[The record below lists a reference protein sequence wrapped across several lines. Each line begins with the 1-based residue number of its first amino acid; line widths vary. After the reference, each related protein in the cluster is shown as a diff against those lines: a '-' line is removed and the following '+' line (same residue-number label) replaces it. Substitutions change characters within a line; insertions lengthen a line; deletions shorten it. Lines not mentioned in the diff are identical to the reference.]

1 MRFRAAVLPASGQSL
16 AIDDVVVR
24 ALKPSDVLIRVAASG
39 LCHTDLEVIEGS
51 WPRPTPI
58 ILGHEGAGVVEA
70 VGENVTVV
78 RPGDHVIASWN
89 PTCGHCFFCDR
100 NEPILC
106 EPYREAELNGH
117 LIDGGSRLRSAG
129 NEVHHF
135 MHVSSHA
142 EYCVV
147 DETSAV
153 PIPDDIPLDRACLI
167 GCGVMTGVG
176 AAMHIARVSMGSS
189 VVVFGAG
196 AVGLNVVQ
204 GASLLRADVIVA
216 VDVSEQRLELA
227 SRLGATHLLDPKKDD
242 VLTEVHDLTGGRG
255 ADYTFEAA
263 GVTESVRGALEA
275 ARPGATVVILGKT
288 NVDAEIALRF
298 GSLLGEKRI
307 TRSSYGGA
315 RPRDDFPFLARSY
328 LEGDLK
334 LDELVGHRISLAEIN
349 EGFDAMRRG
358 EFVRSVIVF
367 E

>member
-1 MRFRAAVLPASGQSL
+1 MKFKAAVLPASGQPLVIEDLEVS
-16 AIDDVVVR
+16 
-24 ALKPSDVLIRVAASG
+24 ALKPADVLIRVAASG

-58 ILGHEGAGVVEA
+58 VLGHEGAGVVEA
-70 VGENVTVV
+70 VGEDVTLV
-78 RPGDHVIASWN
+78 RPGDHVVASWN

-106 EPYREAELNGH
+106 EPYRDAELDGR
-117 LIDGGSRLRSAG
+117 LIDGELRLHGAG
-129 NEVHHF
+129 PVHHF

-147 DETSAV
+147 DQTSAV
-153 PIPDDIPLDRACLI
+153 AIPNDIPFDRACLI

-176 AAMHIARVSMGSS
+176 AAMRIACVSMGSC

-204 GASLLRADVIVA
+204 GAHLLRAGAIVA

-227 SRLGATHLLDPKKDD
+227 GRLGATHLLDPGKDD
-242 VLTEVHDLTGGRG
+242 VLAEVRDLTRGRG

-263 GVTESVRGALEA
+263 GSTESLRGALEA

-334 LDELVGHRISLAEIN
+334 LDELVGSRISLAEIN
-349 EGFDAMRRG
+349 EGFEAMRRV

-367 E
+367 D